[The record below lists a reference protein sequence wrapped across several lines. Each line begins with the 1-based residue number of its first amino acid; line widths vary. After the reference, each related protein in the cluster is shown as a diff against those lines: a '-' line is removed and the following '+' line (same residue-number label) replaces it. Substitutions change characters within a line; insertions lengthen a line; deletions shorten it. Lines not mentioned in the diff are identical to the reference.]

1 MGKVMDFLNTL
12 VSWGNTLTWGGIG
25 GFWWLGTLIAV
36 LVPVGVYF
44 TVKTRFIQV
53 RGFRHMLRV
62 LRHSNSAAHEGGVT
76 SFQAFATSA
85 AARVGTGNIA
95 GVAVAITAGGP
106 GAVVWMWMVGLVGM
120 CTSMIENTLG
130 QAFKEVDKDEGTFR
144 GGPSFYI
151 RKGLSDKWQW
161 LAPVF
166 SVLLIISF
174 GFVFN
179 SIQSNSL
186 VDAVNHAWGIDPL
199 FVGVAVALVSSF
211 IVIGGIKSIGK
222 FAEIAVPVMAGFYLV
237 VAIAVIVINYDKLGD
252 VLSLI
257 FNSAFGLQ
265 EAGAGALGAVI
276 ANGVKRG
283 LFSNEAGMGSSPNV
297 GAAADVKHPVVQGY
311 VQMASVFLDTMII
324 CTSTAAIILIAGIDA
339 DGLGGVT
346 ITQQALA
353 SEVGDWGAQFIAIAL
368 IFFAFTSMIA
378 NYYYAE
384 TNVYYLT
391 HRHSGIV
398 VYRVLYVMFILFGAW
413 VAHEGSSGSFA
424 MLWNLADMSMG
435 LMATVN
441 VLAITL
447 LSGVAFKIIADYEQ
461 QLEAGVDEPRFVAS
475 QHDIEGVDQTI
486 WK

>member
-1 MGKVMDFLNTL
+1 MDFLNTL

-36 LVPVGVYF
+36 LLPVGVYF

-53 RGFRHMLRV
+53 RGFRHMMRV
-62 LRHSNSAAHEGGVT
+62 LRHSNAAAHEGGVT

-106 GAVVWMWMVGLVGM
+106 GAVFWMWMVGLVGM

-130 QAFKEVDKDEGTFR
+130 QAYKEVDEDECDGTYR

-151 RKGLSDKWQW
+151 RKGLSAKWHW

-186 VDAVNHAWGIDPL
+186 VDAVNHAWGVDPL
-199 FVGVAVALVSSF
+199 FVGVAVALVASF
-211 IVIGGIKSIGK
+211 LVIGGIKSIGK
-222 FAEIAVPVMAGFYLV
+222 FAEIAVPIMAGFYLV
-237 VAIAVIVINYDKLGD
+237 VSVAVVVLNYDQLMD

-257 FNSAFGLQ
+257 FSSAFGLQ

-297 GAAADVKHPVVQGY
+297 AAAADVKHPVVQGY
-311 VQMASVFLDTMII
+311 VQMASVFLDTMVI
-324 CTSTAAIILIAGIDA
+324 CTCTAAIILIAGIDT

-353 SEVGDWGAQFIAIAL
+353 SEVGGWGSQFIAIAL
-368 IFFAFTSMIA
+368 MFFAFTSMIA

-391 HRHSGIV
+391 HRHVAIV
-398 VYRVLYVMFILFGAW
+398 VYRLLYVVFILFGAW

-447 LSGVAFKIIADYEQ
+447 LSGVAFKLIADYEK
-461 QLEAGVDEPRFVAS
+461 QLNDGVEEPEFKAAD
-475 QHDIEGVDQTI
+475 HNIKGIDQDV

>member
-1 MGKVMDFLNTL
+1 MEFLNTL

-53 RGFRHMLRV
+53 RGFRHMMHV

-106 GAVVWMWMVGLVGM
+106 GAVFWMWMVGLVGM
-120 CTSMIENTLG
+120 CTSMVENTLG
-130 QAFKEVDKDEGTFR
+130 QAFKEVDQDERTFR

-151 RKGLSDKWQW
+151 KKGLATKWHW

-166 SVLLIISF
+166 SILLIISF

-186 VDAVNHAWGIDPL
+186 VDSVNHAWGIDPM
-199 FVGVAVALVSSF
+199 FVGITVALVSSF
-211 IVIGGIKSIGK
+211 IVVGGIKSIGK

-237 VAIAVIVINYDKLGD
+237 VAVAVVLINVDKLWD

-257 FNSAFGLQ
+257 INSAFGLH

-311 VQMASVFLDTMII
+311 VQMASVFLDTMVI
-324 CTSTAAIILIAGIDA
+324 CTCTAAIILIAGIETS
-339 DGLGGVT
+339 GVGGVT

-353 SEVGDWGAQFIAIAL
+353 SEVGSWGSQFIAIAL
-368 IFFAFTSMIA
+368 MFFAFTSMIA

-391 HRHSGIV
+391 HRHSAIV
-398 VYRVLYVMFILFGAW
+398 VYRILYVLFILFGAW
-413 VAHEGSSGSFA
+413 VADEGSSDSFA

-447 LSGVAFKIIADYEQ
+447 LSGVAFKIIGDYEQ
-461 QLEAGVDEPRFVAS
+461 QREAGVEEPIFKAAD
-475 QHDIEGVDQTI
+475 HDIKGIDKEV